1 MGALAKLRVTT
12 GEGNQIVAVG
22 EVIAPSGGSG
32 RKDKG
37 IQALVGIDVALPHEG
52 GLRDVPAIAASGG
65 IGGAVIF
72 EMAGGEGRGGW
83 LKVDQGSAGGRR
95 GRAGGRKGRRDGL
108 GTAEGHHTTAGAAAG
123 ATPPTKGGSTGG
135 GRGQGHGGVG
145 GEIGGTGAA
154 GTGEARGGTGYGAV
168 PRAGDRE
175 GSGRRLGRGKP
186 QIIEHS
192 DAAAV
197 ADRHG

>member
-37 IQALVGIDVALPHEG
+37 IQALVSVDVALPHEG

-72 EMAGGEGRGGW
+72 EIAGGEGGGGW

-95 GRAGGRKGRRDGL
+95 GGRRYCICYFIRRRAFVSRL
-108 GTAEGHHTTAGAAAG
+108 V
-123 ATPPTKGGSTGG
+123 
-135 GRGQGHGGVG
+135 VG
-145 GEIGGTGAA
+145 CRNKI
-154 GTGEARGGTGYGAV
+154 V
-168 PRAGDRE
+168 
-175 GSGRRLGRGKP
+175 
-186 QIIEHS
+186 S
-192 DAAAV
+192 DP
-197 ADRHG
+197 GC